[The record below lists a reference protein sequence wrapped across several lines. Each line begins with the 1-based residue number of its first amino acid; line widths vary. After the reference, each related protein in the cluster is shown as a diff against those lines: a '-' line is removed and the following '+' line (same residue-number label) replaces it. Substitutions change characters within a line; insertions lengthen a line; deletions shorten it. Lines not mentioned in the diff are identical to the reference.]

1 MSARTNTK
9 KSNKQSNSKGTPS
22 VTATGGSPSSMHPA
36 LRQAKLLIQKNDY
49 TGAAN
54 LLAAA
59 GRDPQVR
66 NALGVCLLRTGRID
80 QAVDVF
86 RSFVLMPG
94 SVMERPDVSKACRR
108 NFATALLMKGF
119 PSGALAVLA
128 EIREPEHI
136 MDIRLRSAIKQ
147 WEKSLSWFRRLDW
160 KMNGIEP
167 RNCHVPIDFQPG
179 EFDERFLQVSV
190 DPGNP
195 NNSDP
200 KVAA

>member
-1 MSARTNTK
+1 
-9 KSNKQSNSKGTPS
+9 
-22 VTATGGSPSSMHPA
+22 MHPV
-36 LRQAKLLIQKNDY
+36 LRQANSLIQKKDY

-54 LLAAA
+54 LLASA

-66 NALGVCLLRTGRID
+66 NALGVCLMRSGRID

-94 SVMERPDVSKACRR
+94 SVMERPDVSNACKR

-128 EIREPEHI
+128 ETREPEHL
-136 MDIRLRSAIKQ
+136 MEIRLRSAIKQ

-160 KMNGIEP
+160 KMNWIEP
-167 RNCHVPIDFQPG
+167 RNCHVPIDFEPG
-179 EFDERFLQVSV
+179 EFDVQVQLQRPV
-190 DPGNP
+190 DPGRTNKTA
-195 NNSDP
+195 P